1 MANEILGTDVVVQI
15 GIVVKDIEKTA
26 KEFAEFFGVD
36 VPRIIETEE
45 YEKTH
50 TEYKGQPTRA
60 RAKLAFFRNFKNI
73 EIELIEPDENPST
86 WREFLGTRGEGIH
99 HIGVF
104 VKNMDQKIEN
114 LKKEGID
121 VVQKGDYTGGR
132 YAYMDSTSKL
142 KFILELLENY

>member
-15 GIVVKDIEKTA
+15 GIIVKDIEKTA

-36 VPRIIETEE
+36 VPQIIETEE
-45 YEKTH
+45 YNKTH
-50 TEYKGQPTRA
+50 TEYKGQPTKA
-60 RAKLAFFRNFKNI
+60 RAKLAFFKNFKNI
-73 EIELIEPDENPST
+73 EVELIQPDENPST
-86 WREFLGTRGEGIH
+86 WREFLDKHGEGIH

-104 VKNMDQKIEN
+104 VKNIDQKIEN
-114 LKKEGID
+114 LKKVGID

-132 YAYMDSTSKL
+132 YAYMNSTEKL

>member
-15 GIVVKDIEKTA
+15 GIIVNNIEKAA
-26 KEFAEFFGVD
+26 KEFAEFFAVD
-36 VPRIIETEE
+36 VPEIIETEE
-45 YEKTH
+45 FEKSH
-50 TEYKGQPTRA
+50 TEYKGEPTRA

-73 EIELIEPDENPST
+73 EIELIEPDSNPST
-86 WREFLGTRGEGIH
+86 WREFLDKHGEGIH

-114 LKKEGID
+114 LKKVGID
-121 VVQKGDYTGGR
+121 VVQRGDYTGGR
-132 YAYMDSTSKL
+132 YAYMDSVEKL